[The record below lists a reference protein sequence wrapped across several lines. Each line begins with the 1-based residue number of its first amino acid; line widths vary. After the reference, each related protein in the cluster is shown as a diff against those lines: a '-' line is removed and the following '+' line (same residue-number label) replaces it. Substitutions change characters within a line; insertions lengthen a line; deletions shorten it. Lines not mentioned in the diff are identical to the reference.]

1 MFFCSFV
8 LSEHEVLAD
17 QGLYTYR
24 LNMFEP
30 DDNIFR
36 HTYAASL
43 TRICGLDWRGVVQLP
58 GQGHTHG
65 TINNGSVD

>member
-1 MFFCSFV
+1 M
-8 LSEHEVLAD
+8 LSD
-17 QGLYTYR
+17 RGLYTYR

-30 DDNIFR
+30 DDIFR

-43 TRICGLDWRGVVQLP
+43 TWICGLDWRGVAQHP